1 MRSEADP
8 RCLNASREELRRVL
22 EGGSPWTSTTC
33 WPAASSCERRPVV
46 KQVGSWYGEQ
56 TQHGLSFMHPL
67 RRRQAESRLFMA
79 QLPMIPGWDGIH
91 PLLIHFP
98 LSLFFLAP
106 VFVLF
111 ASLTKAT
118 TRRTF
123 LISALT
129 VMFLGITLTYAAFAA
144 GQAAAASV
152 TRSEEVRTVVD
163 RHQELAGLARSSL
176 TAAILLFS
184 LTLLLCTCFH
194 LQPHELTGVLP
205 LGSVLF
211 YALGLFWLI
220 NTAYHGERL
229 VHEFG
234 VGSIVNP

>member
-1 MRSEADP
+1 
-8 RCLNASREELRRVL
+8 
-22 EGGSPWTSTTC
+22 
-33 WPAASSCERRPVV
+33 
-46 KQVGSWYGEQ
+46 
-56 TQHGLSFMHPL
+56 
-67 RRRQAESRLFMA
+67 
-79 QLPMIPGWDGIH
+79 
-91 PLLIHFP
+91 
-98 LSLFFLAP
+98 

-111 ASLTKAT
+111 ARFTKDT
-118 TRRTF
+118 TQRTF

-129 VMFLGITLTYAAFAA
+129 VMLLGITLTYVAFEA

-152 TRSEEVRTVVD
+152 TRTEEVRTVVD

-176 TAAILLFS
+176 TAATLLFS
-184 LTLLLCTCFH
+184 LTFLMCTCFH
-194 LQPHELTGVLP
+194 LQPHELTSVLP
-205 LGSVLF
+205 VGSVVF

>member
-1 MRSEADP
+1 MP
-8 RCLNASREELRRVL
+8 
-22 EGGSPWTSTTC
+22 
-33 WPAASSCERRPVV
+33 
-46 KQVGSWYGEQ
+46 
-56 TQHGLSFMHPL
+56 
-67 RRRQAESRLFMA
+67 

-98 LSLFFLAP
+98 LTLFFLAP

-129 VMFLGITLTYAAFAA
+129 VMLLGITSTYAAFEA
-144 GQAAAASV
+144 GQTAAASV
-152 TRSEEVRTVVD
+152 TEAGELKTVME
-163 RHQELAGLARSSL
+163 RHQELASLARSSL
-176 TAAILLFS
+176 TAATLLFG
-184 LTLLLCTCFH
+184 LTLLICACFH
-194 LQPHELTGVLP
+194 LHLHELTGVLP
-205 LGSVLF
+205 LGSVVF

-220 NTAYHGERL
+220 NTAYDGERL

>member
-1 MRSEADP
+1 
-8 RCLNASREELRRVL
+8 
-22 EGGSPWTSTTC
+22 
-33 WPAASSCERRPVV
+33 
-46 KQVGSWYGEQ
+46 
-56 TQHGLSFMHPL
+56 
-67 RRRQAESRLFMA
+67 MA

-98 LSLFFLAP
+98 LTLFFLAP

-129 VMFLGITLTYAAFAA
+129 VMLLGITSAYAAFEA
-144 GQAAAASV
+144 GQTAAASV
-152 TRSEEVRTVVD
+152 TETGKLKTVME
-163 RHQELAGLARSSL
+163 RHQELASLARSSL
-176 TAAILLFS
+176 TAATLLFS
-184 LTLLLCTCFH
+184 FTFLLCTCFH

-205 LGSVLF
+205 LGSVVF

>member
-1 MRSEADP
+1 
-8 RCLNASREELRRVL
+8 
-22 EGGSPWTSTTC
+22 
-33 WPAASSCERRPVV
+33 
-46 KQVGSWYGEQ
+46 
-56 TQHGLSFMHPL
+56 
-67 RRRQAESRLFMA
+67 MA

-129 VMFLGITLTYAAFAA
+129 VMFLGITLTYAAFAS

-152 TRSEEVRTVVD
+152 TRSEEVKTVVD

-205 LGSVLF
+205 LGSVLL

>member
-1 MRSEADP
+1 MP
-8 RCLNASREELRRVL
+8 
-22 EGGSPWTSTTC
+22 
-33 WPAASSCERRPVV
+33 
-46 KQVGSWYGEQ
+46 
-56 TQHGLSFMHPL
+56 
-67 RRRQAESRLFMA
+67 
-79 QLPMIPGWDGIH
+79 QLPTIPRWDGIH

-98 LSLFFLAP
+98 LTLFFVAP

-111 ASLTKAT
+111 ARFTKDT
-118 TRRTF
+118 TQRTF

-129 VMFLGITLTYAAFAA
+129 VMLLGITLTYIAFEA
-144 GQAAAASV
+144 GQTAAASV
-152 TRSEEVRTVVD
+152 TRTEEVRTVVD

-184 LTLLLCTCFH
+184 LSFLMCMCFH
-194 LQPHELTGVLP
+194 LQPHELTSVLP
-205 LGSVLF
+205 LGSVVF

-220 NTAYHGERL
+220 NTAYQGERL

>member
-1 MRSEADP
+1 
-8 RCLNASREELRRVL
+8 
-22 EGGSPWTSTTC
+22 
-33 WPAASSCERRPVV
+33 
-46 KQVGSWYGEQ
+46 
-56 TQHGLSFMHPL
+56 
-67 RRRQAESRLFMA
+67 MA

-152 TRSEEVRTVVD
+152 TRSEEVRAIRWNEGSTTIA
-163 RHQELAGLARSSL
+163 HKIYKSLQPWRSSL
-176 TAAILLFS
+176 T
-184 LTLLLCTCFH
+184 CRK
-194 LQPHELTGVLP
+194 
-205 LGSVLF
+205 
-211 YALGLFWLI
+211 
-220 NTAYHGERL
+220 N
-229 VHEFG
+229 
-234 VGSIVNP
+234 

>member
-1 MRSEADP
+1 
-8 RCLNASREELRRVL
+8 
-22 EGGSPWTSTTC
+22 
-33 WPAASSCERRPVV
+33 
-46 KQVGSWYGEQ
+46 
-56 TQHGLSFMHPL
+56 
-67 RRRQAESRLFMA
+67 MA

-111 ASLTKAT
+111 ASLTKAA

-129 VMFLGITLTYAAFAA
+129 VMLFGITSTYAAFEA
-144 GQAAAASV
+144 GQTAAASV
-152 TRSEEVRTVVD
+152 SRTEEVRTVVD
-163 RHQELAGLARSSL
+163 RHRELAGLARSSL
-176 TAAILLFS
+176 TAATLLFG
-184 LTLLLCTCFH
+184 LTLLICAGFH
-194 LQPHELTGVLP
+194 LQLHELTGALP
-205 LGSVLF
+205 LGSVAF
-211 YALGLFWLI
+211 YVLGLFWLI